1 MNRKGGDVKDVQKED
16 VSSSFEEK
24 FSERRTGKKAQSA
37 SPYCARWIQD
47 VMGKTRVLFHWPAR
61 RRRPFIY
68 VR

>member
-16 VSSSFEEK
+16 VSSSFEKK
-24 FSERRTGKKAQSA
+24 FPKRCTSKKAQSA
-37 SPYCARWIQD
+37 SPHCTWWIQD

-61 RRRPFIY
+61 RCRPLIY